1 MKSNESWYLP
11 KFMRDFH
18 DQKGL
23 FKAIDEVVG
32 RRLAADPRLML
43 KDVSWVQS
51 HVYVVDFFL
60 WFMARHGWTLQP
72 TRRKGEYADL
82 GATLRDAEER
92 RVAAFA
98 KAMDARRASSDAQRG
113 D

>member
-32 RRLAADPRLML
+32 RRLSEDPRHLL

-60 WFMARHGWTLQP
+60 WFMARHGWTLQR
-72 TRRKGEYADL
+72 TRRKGQYANL
-82 GATLRDAEER
+82 GATLQEAEER

-98 KAMDARRASSDAQRG
+98 KAMGLARASRG
-113 D
+113 G